1 MANEINQYTA
11 DETGDPIK
19 DEDLL
24 DMDNEDGGGGFD
36 KSKKITVA
44 GFVTFIRGVFGLN
57 GTGFTIPRFDN
68 SGNLTDSPMTVG
80 EPGVSVLTEGFGI
93 GIAATG
99 GVSLNIKGEGNDDS
113 TQSIYIVNSDDT
125 DIMLLENDGFFSLEF
140 GTSINGF
147 SNDGTLAAN
156 SQDRAVTE
164 FAVKTYVDAS
174 LPTEIIGGV
183 ALSSSSDT
191 NILDGTYVILADTTT
206 VTSVTSGIGQDSN
219 WTLEITQAGIT
230 NQKGV
235 VTATVNLEK
244 DGGGG
249 ANYDIAIF
257 KNGSIIAESEQV
269 GQKLESGGK
278 GQSVTVMSIVEF
290 STSDTFDIRVS
301 GNGTAADIFCG
312 GGTLF
317 IR

>member
-1 MANEINQYTA
+1 MATKLERRKHKRYSIKDGSYATISPESTKLGHISVTQAVDLDTIESDTNTNNAKVGNATH
-11 DETGDPIK
+11 TGD
-19 DEDLL
+19 
-24 DMDNEDGGGGFD
+24 
-36 KSKKITVA
+36 
-44 GFVTFIRGVFGLN
+44 
-57 GTGFTIPRFDN
+57 
-68 SGNLTDSPMTVG
+68 
-80 EPGVSVLTEGFGI
+80 
-93 GIAATG
+93 ATG
-99 GVSLNIKGEGNDDS
+99 S
-113 TQSIYIVNSDDT
+113 TALTLATVNSDVGSFT
-125 DIMLLENDGFFSLEF
+125 KPTLTVNAKGLVTAA
-140 GTSINGF
+140 TSE
-147 SNDGTLAAN
+147 
-156 SQDRAVTE
+156 V
-164 FAVKTYVDAS
+164 
-174 LPTEIIGGV
+174 IGGV
-183 ALSSSSDT
+183 TLSSSSST
-191 NILDGTYVILADTTT
+191 NILDGTYVILADTTV

-219 WTLEITQAGIT
+219 WTLEVTQAGIT

-269 GQKLESGGK
+269 DQKLESTGK

-301 GNGTAADIFCG
+301 GNGTADDIFCG